1 MDFIATIAGRELY
14 RMWAERG
21 AYGKRLAFPLVAG
34 VIVLWGHYYSSEK
47 RITTMGLSLFTGLGH
62 LGGGTSKAYG
72 LSQDGT
78 VVVGDSLDANGKV
91 RDFAG
96 CGIAMPYPVE
106 TVYQYVHPD
115 MGKVEMLVLR
125 MVKPDGD
132 KEFKQARPEG
142 SGFVREAPPKPW
154 PLYNRARVRNA
165 DTIVVVEGEKDYGI
179 RFYGIPMGYEFM
191 SLVEAISAASKGE
204 SGLSQKTKEKLQN
217 LKKPVHIQVFV
228 SPTCP
233 DSAKS
238 ALQACQFA
246 IESDNVRTD
255 VISITEFPHLAV
267 KHGVRGV
274 PKTVANERLAA
285 EGAISEGPFLR
296 SIMSALK

>member
-1 MDFIATIAGRELY
+1 MPFLDKNIRNELEKQFEQLHDYVNIINFTQEIECRFCTETRELL
-14 RMWAERG
+14 E
-21 AYGKRLAFPLVAG
+21 
-34 VIVLWGHYYSSEK
+34 
-47 RITTMGLSLFTGLGH
+47 
-62 LGGGTSKAYG
+62 
-72 LSQDGT
+72 
-78 VVVGDSLDANGKV
+78 
-91 RDFAG
+91 
-96 CGIAMPYPVE
+96 E
-106 TVYQYVHPD
+106 TVSLSS
-115 MGKVEMLVLR
+115 MLRLEIHIYLT
-125 MVKPDGD
+125 D
-132 KEFKQARPEG
+132 KRDTDRFLIDKIPAT
-142 SGFVREAPPKPW
+142 AIM
-154 PLYNRARVRNA
+154 A
-165 DTIVVVEGEKDYGI
+165 DKDYGI
-179 RFYGIPMGYEFM
+179 RFYGVPAGYVFR
-191 SLVEAISAASKGE
+191 SLIETVVMVSKKE
-204 SGLSQKTKEKLQN
+204 SGLSERSREVLTGLTKPL
-217 LKKPVHIQVFV
+217 HIQVFV